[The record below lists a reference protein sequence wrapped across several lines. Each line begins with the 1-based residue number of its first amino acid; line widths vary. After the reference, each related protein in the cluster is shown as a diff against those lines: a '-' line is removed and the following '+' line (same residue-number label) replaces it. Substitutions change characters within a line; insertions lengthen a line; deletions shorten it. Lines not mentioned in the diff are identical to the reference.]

1 MKPNIFLIII
11 DSLRVD
17 KTFGENKSSVT
28 PNLDSLI
35 RKGTCFTQ
43 TICTA
48 DQTGLSLGS
57 LFTSLYP
64 FKSGISYFKFDH
76 DVPNFL
82 NLLQRE
88 NYNLHSFVPD
98 LSFFK
103 NLTKNFEKNEY
114 YVYDKRD
121 NWLQLAGG
129 LGSQI
134 LEKLDQINKPWFY
147 FIHLM
152 DLHGPFYLP
161 EEFDKEEFGDTRYD
175 RMLTYIDTWIGKFLE
190 NIDLEKTIF
199 VLSSDHG
206 DYISV
211 LEDDLGQIK
220 IPKILK
226 KTKKII
232 PSTISDPILFKLQRT
247 RKAIELKK
255 LKKNMTP
262 QQFRTLQDRAD
273 KFLFDELVRI
283 PFILTGFGVTPN
295 LIIEQQVR
303 QVDIFPTLCELIG
316 ISSDLGSINGRSLV
330 PLLNKQS
337 LIEEPAY
344 IESGSASAKKQGKV
358 IGIRTSNYKYLRS
371 RNDLTKNVTLYDVKN
386 DPNET
391 KNIASLNPQIVE
403 EMEKTLQK
411 ITRDS
416 VVFDSTSI
424 TNDETK
430 KIEAELRKLGYLN

>member
-11 DSLRVD
+11 DSLRAD
-17 KTFGENKSSVT
+17 KTFGESKSSVT

-35 RKGTCFTQ
+35 RKGAYFTQ
-43 TICTA
+43 AICTA
-48 DQTGLSLGS
+48 DHTGSSLGS

-76 DVPNFL
+76 DVPNFF
-82 NLLQRE
+82 NILQRE
-88 NYNLHSFVPD
+88 NYNLYSFVPD

-103 NLTKNFEKNEY
+103 SLTKKFDKNEY

-129 LGSQI
+129 LGNQI
-134 LEKLDQINKPWFY
+134 LEKLEQINEPWFY
-147 FIHLM
+147 FIHLD
-152 DLHGPFYLP
+152 DLHSPFYLP

-175 RMLTYIDTWIGKFLE
+175 RMLSYIDTWIGKFLE

-199 VLSSDHG
+199 VFSSDHG

-211 LEDDLGQIK
+211 LEKGLGRIK

-226 KTKKII
+226 KIKKII
-232 PSTISDPILFKLQRT
+232 PSTILDPILFKLQRT
-247 RKAIELKK
+247 KKAVELKK

-344 IESGSASAKKQGKV
+344 IESGSASAKKLGKV

-371 RNDLTKNVTLYDVKN
+371 RNDLTKNVTLYDIKN

-391 KNIASLNPQIVE
+391 KNIASLNPQIVK

-411 ITRDS
+411 ITSDS
-416 VVFDSTSI
+416 VVYDLTSI
-424 TNDETK
+424 TKDETK
-430 KIEAELRKLGYLN
+430 KIEKELRKLGYLR

>member
-1 MKPNIFLIII
+1 MKPNIFLITI

-35 RKGTCFTQ
+35 RKGAYFTQ
-43 TICTA
+43 AICTS
-48 DQTGLSLGS
+48 DQTGSSLGS

-76 DVPNFL
+76 DVPNFF
-82 NLLQRE
+82 NLLQKE
-88 NYNLHSFVPD
+88 NYTLHSFVPD

-103 NLTKNFEKNEY
+103 SLTKNFDKNEY

-129 LGSQI
+129 LGSRI
-134 LEKLDQINKPWFY
+134 LEKLDQINEPCFY

-175 RMLTYIDTWIGKFLE
+175 RMLSYIDTWIGKFLE
-190 NIDLEKTIF
+190 KIDLKKTIF

-211 LEDDLGQIK
+211 LGESLGRIK

-232 PSTISDPILFKLQRT
+232 PSSILDPILLKLQRT

-262 QQFRTLQDRAD
+262 QQFRTLQDRTD
-273 KFLFDELVRI
+273 KFLFDELIRI

-344 IESGSASAKKQGKV
+344 IESGSSSAKKLGKV

-391 KNIASLNPQIVE
+391 KNISSLNPQIVE

-424 TNDETK
+424 TKDETK
-430 KIEAELRKLGYLN
+430 KVEEELKKLGYL

>member
-1 MKPNIFLIII
+1 MKPNIFLITI
-11 DSLRVD
+11 DSLRID

-35 RKGTCFTQ
+35 RKSTYFTQ

-64 FKSGISYFKFDH
+64 FKSGISYFQVDH
-76 DVPNFL
+76 NVPNFF

-88 NYNLHSFVPD
+88 NYKLHSFVPD

-103 NLTKNFEKNEY
+103 NLTKNFERNEY
-114 YVYDKRD
+114 YVYNDRE
-121 NWLQLAGG
+121 NWLQLVGFG
-129 LGSQI
+129 NQI
-134 LEKLDQINKPWFY
+134 LKKLEQMTKPWFY
-147 FIHLM
+147 FVHLM
-152 DLHGPFYLP
+152 DLRPPYYLP
-161 EEFDKEEFGDTRYD
+161 PEFDKDEFGDTKYD
-175 RMLTYIDTWIGKFLE
+175 RMLSYIDTWIGKFVE
-190 NIDLEKTIF
+190 KIDLKETIF

-211 LEDDLGQIK
+211 LDEDLNQIK

-232 PSTISDPILFKLQRT
+232 PSTISDPILSKLQRI

-262 QQFRTLQDRAD
+262 QQFRTLQKKGDE
-273 KFLFDELVRI
+273 FLFDELVRI
-283 PFILTGFGVTPN
+283 PFILTGFGVPPN

-303 QVDIFPTLCELIG
+303 KVDIFPTLCELIG
-316 ISSDLGSINGRSLV
+316 ISSDLGQINGRSLV
-330 PLLNKQS
+330 PLLNKQP

-344 IESGSASAKKQGKV
+344 IESGSVSVTELGKV
-358 IGIRTSNYKYLRS
+358 MGIRTSNYKYLRS
-371 RNDLTKNVTLYDVKN
+371 RQDPTKNVTLYDIKN

-391 KNIASLNPQIVE
+391 KNIASLNPQIVK
-403 EMEKTLQK
+403 EMENILQK
-411 ITRDS
+411 ITSDS
-416 VVFDSTSI
+416 LIHDSTSI
-424 TNDETK
+424 TKDESK
-430 KIEAELRKLGYLN
+430 KIEAELRKLGYI

>member
-1 MKPNIFLIII
+1 MKPNIFLITI

-17 KTFGENKSSVT
+17 KTFGESKSSVT

-35 RKGTCFTQ
+35 RKGAYFTQ
-43 TICTA
+43 AICTS
-48 DQTGLSLGS
+48 DQTGSSLGS

-76 DVPNFL
+76 DVPNFF
-82 NLLQRE
+82 NLLQKE
-88 NYNLHSFVPD
+88 NYTLHSFVPD

-103 NLTKNFEKNEY
+103 SLTKNFDKNEY

-129 LGSQI
+129 LGSRI
-134 LEKLDQINKPWFY
+134 LEKLDQINEPCFY

-175 RMLTYIDTWIGKFLE
+175 RMLSYIDTWIGKFLE
-190 NIDLEKTIF
+190 KIDLKKTIF

-211 LEDDLGQIK
+211 LGESLGRIK

-232 PSTISDPILFKLQRT
+232 PSSILDPILLKLQRT
-247 RKAIELKK
+247 KKAVELKK

-262 QQFRTLQDRAD
+262 QQFRTLQDRTD
-273 KFLFDELVRI
+273 KFLFDELIRI

-344 IESGSASAKKQGKV
+344 IESGSSSAKKLGKV

-391 KNIASLNPQIVE
+391 KNISSLNPQIVE

-424 TNDETK
+424 TKDETK
-430 KIEAELRKLGYLN
+430 KVEEELKKLGYL

>member
-1 MKPNIFLIII
+1 MKPNIFLITI

-17 KTFGENKSSVT
+17 KTFGESKSSVT

-35 RKGTCFTQ
+35 RKGAYFTQ
-43 TICTA
+43 AICTS

-76 DVPNFL
+76 DVPNFF

-88 NYNLHSFVPD
+88 NYTLYSFVPD

-103 NLTKNFEKNEY
+103 NLTKNFDKNEY

-129 LGSQI
+129 LGSRI
-134 LEKLDQINKPWFY
+134 LEKLDQINEPCFY

-175 RMLTYIDTWIGKFLE
+175 RMLSYIDTWIGKFLE
-190 NIDLEKTIF
+190 KIDLKKTIF

-211 LEDDLGQIK
+211 LGESLGRIK

-232 PSTISDPILFKLQRT
+232 PSSILDPILLKLQRT
-247 RKAIELKK
+247 KKAVELKK

-262 QQFRTLQDRAD
+262 QQFRTLQDRTD
-273 KFLFDELVRI
+273 KFLFDELIRI

-344 IESGSASAKKQGKV
+344 IESGSSSAKKLGKV

-391 KNIASLNPQIVE
+391 KNISSLNPQIVE

-424 TNDETK
+424 TKDETK
-430 KIEAELRKLGYLN
+430 KVEEELKKLGYL

>member
-11 DSLRVD
+11 DSLRGD
-17 KTFGENKSSVT
+17 KTFGESKSSVT

-35 RKGTCFTQ
+35 RKGAYFTQ
-43 TICTA
+43 AICTA

-76 DVPNFL
+76 DVPNFF

-103 NLTKNFEKNEY
+103 NLTKNFDKNEY

-129 LGSQI
+129 LGSKI
-134 LEKLDQINKPWFY
+134 LEKLDQINEPWFY

-152 DLHGPFYLP
+152 DLHVPFHLP
-161 EEFDKEEFGDTRYD
+161 EEFDKEEFGGTRYD

-190 NIDLEKTIF
+190 KIDLEKTIC

-206 DYISV
+206 DYIPV
-211 LEDDLGQIK
+211 LGKSLGQIE

-262 QQFRTLQDRAD
+262 QQFRTLQDRGD

-283 PFILTGFGVTPN
+283 PFILTGFGVPPN

-344 IESGSASAKKQGKV
+344 IEGGSASAKELGKV

-424 TNDETK
+424 TKDETK